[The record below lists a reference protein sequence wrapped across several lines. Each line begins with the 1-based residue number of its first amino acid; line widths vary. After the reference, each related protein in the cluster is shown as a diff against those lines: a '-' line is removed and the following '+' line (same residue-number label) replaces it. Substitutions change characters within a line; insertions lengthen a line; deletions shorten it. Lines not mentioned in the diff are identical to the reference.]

1 MREVVVF
8 GLIGVLATA
17 VHYLSALLSVEL
29 LGVTVLLANVLAYCV
44 AVAVSYVGHTR
55 FTFRASA
62 SRRNFLRFITVSL
75 SALGLSQLLLFA
87 LQSWTRFPYQFNLLL
102 GVGIIPVYSF
112 LCNKFWVYRRPVPA
126 GAATEHLTQ
135 G

>member
-17 VHYLSALLSVEL
+17 VHYLSALLAVEL
-29 LGVTVLLANVLAYCV
+29 LGVSVLTANVLAYCV
-44 AVAVSYVGHTR
+44 AVAVSYIGHTR

-62 SRRNFLRFITVSL
+62 SRENFLRFITVSL
-75 SALGLSQLLLFA
+75 SALGLSQLLLFV
-87 LQSWTRFPYQFNLLL
+87 LQHLAWFPYQFNLLL

-112 LCNKFWVYRRPVPA
+112 ICNKFWVYRGRSQTGSAPERLNV
-126 GAATEHLTQ
+126 
-135 G
+135 